1 MSWSS
6 YMANANQITKAGYY
20 ALGGC
25 NNPNLY
31 SRINRNGSHR
41 YITYHLMGVT

>member
-6 YMANANQITKAGYY
+6 YMANADQISKAGYY

-25 NNPNLY
+25 NNSNLY
-31 SRINRNGSHR
+31 TRINRNGTHI
-41 YITYHLMGVT
+41 YTTYHLRS